1 MFSGLTAKPS
11 HRKNIFGLT
20 ASLVASGAVYAF
32 KDVENIF
39 LLFDFPLFP
48 WAVFIA
54 YGMILGTGITTHKN
68 PEIMCRSGTLMISAV
83 FL

>member
-1 MFSGLTAKPS
+1 
-11 HRKNIFGLT
+11 LT

-68 PEIMCRSGTLMISAV
+68 PENHVPEWYLDVSAV